1 MSTVTAIMSAYYAHE
16 YIGRRIMNL
25 FSQAKPLEVIAV
37 CQEGSR
43 EHEALR
49 QYDVKI
55 ITTPDIP
62 TIGKAWNLAIA
73 QAEGNYITTA
83 NCDDMFTV
91 GGLALLK
98 QALDEHEES
107 GLVFSAVNIA
117 DASGIRPWYRLH
129 TETGEIEGIY
139 NVLVNRCIIGSMP
152 LWRRSLHKVIGYF
165 DESLI
170 VASDY
175 DMWLRMA
182 CAGVGF
188 YYLSDIC
195 GTYENRADS
204 LEHRNKERLAEE
216 NEIVRNGWRRKL

>member
-1 MSTVTAIMSAYYAHE
+1 MATITAIISAYYAHE

-25 FSQAKPLEVIAV
+25 FSQVKPLEIIAV
-37 CQEGSR
+37 CQDGSR
-43 EHEALR
+43 EHEALS
-49 QYDVKI
+49 QYDVMI

-73 QAEGNYITTA
+73 QAEGDYITTA

-91 GGLALLK
+91 GGLAMLR
-98 QALDEHEES
+98 QALDDNDNV
-107 GLVFSAVNIA
+107 GLVFSAVNIT
-117 DASGIRPWYRLH
+117 DEQGTRPWYRMH
-129 TETGEIEGIY
+129 TQSGAIPNMLE
-139 NVLVNRCIIGSMP
+139 VLTHRCIIGAMP
-152 LWRRSLHKVIGYF
+152 LWRRSLHDCLGYF
-165 DESLI
+165 DEGFT

-182 CAGVGF
+182 RAGVGF

-204 LEHRNKERLAEE
+204 LEHRNKEIMINENKLIRGRL
-216 NEIVRNGWRRKL
+216 